1 MKHSSRNL
9 PSEGT
14 RRMLICRANAAI
26 FAASYIILSYLM
38 IIEKV
43 RIEFLIVCHINL
55 VIEPKEN
62 RRYMTGILPIR
73 SKTQSINQ
81 SIEQEA
87 LNKLKS
93 QEPHG

>member
-1 MKHSSRNL
+1 
-9 PSEGT
+9 
-14 RRMLICRANAAI
+14 
-26 FAASYIILSYLM
+26 M

-43 RIEFLIVCHINL
+43 MRIEFLIVCHINL
-55 VIEPKEN
+55 VIELKEN
-62 RRYMTGILPIR
+62 RRYMTRILPIR

-87 LNKLKS
+87 LDKLKS

>member
-1 MKHSSRNL
+1 
-9 PSEGT
+9 
-14 RRMLICRANAAI
+14 
-26 FAASYIILSYLM
+26 M

-43 RIEFLIVCHINL
+43 RIEFLIVCHKNL
-55 VIEPKEN
+55 VIEPKEK

-87 LNKLKS
+87 LDKLKS
-93 QEPHG
+93 QEPYR